1 MRKLQSMTDLDPWF
15 LEDALWENWEEMQV
29 ASGSKVQYKDDSQP
43 GNGTPS
49 YSCKELSSANDL
61 NDLRS
66 RFSSRAPRREGRLF
80 QRDFCLMRLWAEY
93 PAEPARLLTYKT
105 VSSYMV
111 VVESSHLCVWLLVA
125 REDEFQPLQPTLRAS
140 QVARW

>member
-1 MRKLQSMTDLDPWF
+1 MTHGSWKML
-15 LEDALWENWEEMQV
+15 LGENWEEMQV

-43 GNGTPS
+43 RNGTPS

-61 NDLRS
+61 NGPQKQV
-66 RFSSRAPRREGRLF
+66 FFQGPQWEGRLS
-80 QRDFCLMRLWAEY
+80 QRDFNETLSRVSSWSL
-93 PAEPARLLTYKT
+93 PGLTYKT

-125 REDEFQPLQPTLRAS
+125 RED
-140 QVARW
+140 